1 VAKNIEAEM
10 TNNPYLIAMKLKKAW
25 CCNSFDS
32 IKNLVAMPKSF
43 TEAGKDGSYSN
54 LEILELI
61 GELDKIGH

>member
-1 VAKNIEAEM
+1 
-10 TNNPYLIAMKLKKAW
+10 
-25 CCNSFDS
+25 
-32 IKNLVAMPKSF
+32 MPKSF